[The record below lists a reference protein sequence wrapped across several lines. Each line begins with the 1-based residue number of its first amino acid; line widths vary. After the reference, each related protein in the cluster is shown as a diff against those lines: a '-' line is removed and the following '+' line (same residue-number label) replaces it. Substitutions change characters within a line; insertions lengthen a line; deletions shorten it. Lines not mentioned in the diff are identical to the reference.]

1 MSYQIC
7 CLAGISSS
15 VFSDADQS
23 RSWEN
28 IMISKISYVCYT
40 CWILWNT
47 AVLHL
52 SFPARAWGLMKI
64 TALQSW
70 QITWTVETVLAVMF
84 LFIWSGT
91 CKSISMSMFGPVEI
105 HSQVFGLPCTVLAAV
120 LPAPDHKMSLVRTL
134 GFLAL
139 TLTLKTCRTTSEPLQ
154 HWLWEYSH
162 ILYQIKQQK
171 LSYNV

>member
-7 CLAGISSS
+7 CVAGISSS

-91 CKSISMSMFGPVEI
+91 CKSISMSIIWMITHVSGSVWACGNPQPGLWSSLHCSGGGSSSTRPQNVLG
-105 HSQVFGLPCTVLAAV
+105 QDLGVFSPNSN
-120 LPAPDHKMSLVRTL
+120 P
-134 GFLAL
+134 
-139 TLTLKTCRTTSEPLQ
+139 
-154 HWLWEYSH
+154 
-162 ILYQIKQQK
+162 
-171 LSYNV
+171 